1 MALIKCPECGKEI
14 SDKANKCPNCGC
26 PTKNKK
32 KKIIKYN
39 KIIMPIAVIV
49 LAVIVMLII
58 SFGGHNILPRDAKW
72 NENQNSVVKREEKTN
87 GDIYIN
93 ADIVTIQKIEIFND
107 TADYIYYKFDENNKL
122 DEIIVRYMT
131 FESYEYPDI
140 INEKFNN
147 IADSVEELL
156 GEPVSSERN
165 TVVAKETWSFKDT
178 YVEMDYSY
186 LYGNIDIT
194 YKRK

>member
-1 MALIKCPECGKEI
+1 
-14 SDKANKCPNCGC
+14 
-26 PTKNKK
+26 
-32 KKIIKYN
+32 
-39 KIIMPIAVIV
+39 MPIAVIV

>member
-1 MALIKCPECGKEI
+1 
-14 SDKANKCPNCGC
+14 
-26 PTKNKK
+26 
-32 KKIIKYN
+32 
-39 KIIMPIAVIV
+39 
-49 LAVIVMLII
+49 
-58 SFGGHNILPRDAKW
+58 
-72 NENQNSVVKREEKTN
+72 
-87 GDIYIN
+87 
-93 ADIVTIQKIEIFND
+93 
-107 TADYIYYKFDENNKL
+107 
-122 DEIIVRYMT
+122 MT

>member
-32 KKIIKYN
+32 KKIIKHN
-39 KIIMPIAVIV
+39 KMIIPIAVVV
-49 LAVIVMLII
+49 LVVIVMFIF
-58 SFGGHNILPRDAKW
+58 SFGGHNNLPRDAKW
-72 NENQNSVVKREEKTN
+72 NENQNSVVKREKKTN

-93 ADIVTIQKIEIFND
+93 TDIVTIQKIEIFND

-122 DEIIVRYMT
+122 DEIIVRYIT
-131 FESYEYPDI
+131 FKSYEYPDI

-186 LYGNIDIT
+186 SYGNIDIT

>member
-93 ADIVTIQKIEIFND
+93 ADIQKIEIFND